1 MSYAKSA
8 YNLNMDKQLSV
19 IEFEILG
26 YKVKLREKE
35 GDESSVSAHDVV
47 DLVRRESNKIM
58 DKAPQ
63 LASGEVALLA
73 ALQLAQE
80 NLELSKS
87 YKEELDN
94 LKTKAGEALNLIEDV
109 SPTTM

>member
-1 MSYAKSA
+1 M
-8 YNLNMDKQLSV
+8 SV

-35 GDESSVSAHDVV
+35 GDESSASAHDVV

>member
-1 MSYAKSA
+1 
-8 YNLNMDKQLSV
+8 MDKNLSV
-19 IEFEILG
+19 IDFEILG
-26 YKVKLREKE
+26 YKVKLRESE
-35 GDESSVSAHDVV
+35 GSESSVTPHDVV

-63 LASGEVALLA
+63 LSSGEVAILV

-80 NLELSKS
+80 NLEISQS
-87 YKEELDN
+87 YQEELAN
-94 LKTKAGEALNLIEDV
+94 LKSKAGEALNLIEDV

>member
-1 MSYAKSA
+1 
-8 YNLNMDKQLSV
+8 LSV

-26 YKVKLREKE
+26 YKVKLRETD
-35 GDESSVSAHDVV
+35 GSDSSVSPHDVV

-63 LASGEVALLA
+63 LSCGEVALLV

-87 YKEELDN
+87 YGEELAT
-94 LKTKAGEALNLIEDV
+94 LKKKASKALNLIEDV